1 LVQRLLQR
9 GRQGFEQREQ
19 HGERAGSDLGKPKAL
34 PGTWITGS
42 IKPNPVARM
51 APSSTQTPQR
61 GTGRGIGIRTA
72 AGSDE
77 RAHGQLHVY
86 DGDGKGKSQAALGV
100 VLRTIGLGICEQKRT
115 RVLLLRFLKGPGRA
129 YDEDA
134 AIEALQQG
142 FPHLI
147 DQVRTGRGDYFTAEE
162 ATPFD
167 RQEAQRGWDI
177 AKGAIASDLY
187 SVVVLDE
194 LNPVLDLG
202 LLDADEVART
212 LACKPPGM
220 EVICTGRGAPKE
232 LVQLADLHSEMRAHQ
247 QMDPGITGIEIYTGD
262 GKGKSTSAL
271 GKGLQAIGRGIS
283 QDKSHRVLIL
293 QWLKGGAGYT
303 EDAAIAALRES
314 YPHLVDHLRSGRD
327 AIVWRGQQQP
337 IDYVEAE
344 RAWEIARAAISSGLY
359 KTVILDEINPTVDL
373 ELLPVEPIVQTLLRK
388 PAETEVILTGRC
400 KNRLAYFELASV
412 YSEMVCHKHYAER
425 GVDLKRGVDY

>member
-1 LVQRLLQR
+1 MT
-9 GRQGFEQREQ
+9 G
-19 HGERAGSDLGKPKAL
+19 AG
-34 PGTWITGS
+34 
-42 IKPNPVARM
+42 
-51 APSSTQTPQR
+51 STQTPQR
-61 GTGRGIGIRTA
+61 GTGKGIGIRTA
-72 AGSDE
+72 AGSEE
-77 RAHGQLHVY
+77 RDHGQLHVY

-115 RVLLLRFLKGPGRA
+115 RVLLLRFLKGPGRS
-129 YDEDA
+129 YDEDS

-147 DQVRTGRGDYFTAEE
+147 DQVRTGRGEFFTAEE
-162 ATPFD
+162 ASRFD

-177 AKGAIASDLY
+177 AKGAIASNLY

-194 LNPVLDLG
+194 INPVLDLG
-202 LLDADEVART
+202 LLDTQEVVRT
-212 LACKPPGM
+212 LATKPAGM
-220 EVICTGRGAPKE
+220 EVICTGRGAPPE
-232 LVQLADLHSEMRAHQ
+232 LVQLADLHSEMRAHRRRLSDGDLDGQ
-247 QMDPGITGIEIYTGD
+247 EQGGGLDGIEIYTGE

-271 GKGLQAIGRGIS
+271 GKALQAIGRGIS

-293 QWLKGGAGYT
+293 QWLKGGTGYT

-344 RAWEIARAAISSGLY
+344 RAWEIARAAIASGLY
-359 KTVILDEINPTVDL
+359 KTVILDELNPTVDL

-388 PAETEVILTGRC
+388 PAETEVIITGRC
-400 KNRLAYFELASV
+400 KSRPAYFDLASV
-412 YSEMVCHKHYAER
+412 HSEMVCHKHYAER

>member
-1 LVQRLLQR
+1 M
-9 GRQGFEQREQ
+9 
-19 HGERAGSDLGKPKAL
+19 AGNRRPA
-34 PGTWITGS
+34 
-42 IKPNPVARM
+42 V
-51 APSSTQTPQR
+51 
-61 GTGRGIGIRTA
+61 GIVTA
-72 AGSDE
+72 ADSRE
-77 RAHGQLHVY
+77 RSLGQLHVY
-86 DGDGKGKSQAALGV
+86 DGEGKGKSQAALGV
-100 VLRTIGLGICEQKRT
+100 VLRTIGLGICEQRRT

-147 DQVRTGRGDYFTAEE
+147 DQVRTGRGEHFGPEDITR
-162 ATPFD
+162 FD

-177 AKGAIASDLY
+177 AKGAIASALY

-202 LLDADEVART
+202 LLDIDDVVRSLQAR
-212 LACKPPGM
+212 PEGM
-220 EVICTGRGAPKE
+220 EIIITGRGAPRPV
-232 LVQLADLHSEMRAHQ
+232 VQMADLHSEMRAHRRPA
-247 QMDPGITGIEIYTGD
+247 PGADSEANDGQGAIEIYTGE

-271 GKGLQAIGRGIS
+271 GKALQAIGRGIS
-283 QDKSHRVLIL
+283 QDKSHRVLVL
-293 QWLKGGAGYT
+293 QWLKGGSGYT

-327 AIVWRGQQQP
+327 AIVWRGQQEP

-359 KTVILDEINPTVDL
+359 KTVILDELNPSVDL
-373 ELLPVEPIVQTLLRK
+373 ELLPVEPIMQTLLRK
-388 PAETEVILTGRC
+388 PAETEVIITGRC
-400 KNRLAYFELASV
+400 KNPPAYFDLASV
-412 YSEMVCHKHYAER
+412 HSEMVCHKHYAEQ

>member
-1 LVQRLLQR
+1 M
-9 GRQGFEQREQ
+9 
-19 HGERAGSDLGKPKAL
+19 
-34 PGTWITGS
+34 
-42 IKPNPVARM
+42 PVR
-51 APSSTQTPQR
+51 STQTPQ
-61 GTGRGIGIRTA
+61 TGRGIGIRTA
-72 AGSDE
+72 ARSEE
-77 RAHGQLHVY
+77 RLHGQVHVY
-86 DGDGKGKSQAALGV
+86 DGNGKGKSQAALGV
-100 VLRTIGLGICEQKRT
+100 VLRTIGLGICERKGT

-147 DQVRTGRGDYFTAEE
+147 DQVRTGRGEFFTAAE
-162 ATPFD
+162 ATRFD

-177 AKGAIASDLY
+177 ARGAIASQLY

-202 LLDADEVART
+202 LLDRQEVVRV
-212 LACKPPGM
+212 LATKPAGM
-220 EVICTGRGAPKE
+220 EVICTGRGAPPE
-232 LVQLADLHSEMRAHQ
+232 LVQLADLHSEMRAHRRLPSAGSAAEGPDLEQ
-247 QMDPGITGIEIYTGD
+247 ADPQRRGLDGLEIYTGE

-271 GKGLQAIGRGIS
+271 GKALQAIGRGIS

-293 QWLKGGAGYT
+293 QWLKGGTGYT
-303 EDAAIAALRES
+303 EDAAIAALREI

-359 KTVILDEINPTVDL
+359 KTVILDELNPTVDL

-388 PAETEVILTGRC
+388 PTETEVIITGRC
-400 KNRLAYFELASV
+400 KSRPAYFDLASV
-412 YSEMVCHKHYAER
+412 HSEMVCHKHYAER

>member
-1 LVQRLLQR
+1 MPASPSATTSSRSS
-9 GRQGFEQREQ
+9 
-19 HGERAGSDLGKPKAL
+19 GS
-34 PGTWITGS
+34 
-42 IKPNPVARM
+42 
-51 APSSTQTPQR
+51 
-61 GTGRGIGIRTA
+61 GRGIGIRTA
-72 AGSDE
+72 ARREE
-77 RAHGQLHVY
+77 RATGQLHVY

-147 DQVRTGRGDYFTAEE
+147 DQVRTGRGEHFSAEE
-162 ATPFD
+162 VTPFD

-177 AKGAIASDLY
+177 ARGAIASALY

-194 LNPVLDLG
+194 INPVLELG
-202 LLDADEVART
+202 LLDGEEVVRT
-212 LACKPPGM
+212 LMGRPAGM
-220 EVICTGRGAPKE
+220 EVICTGRAAPRS
-232 LVQLADLHSEMRAHQ
+232 LVQLADLHSEMRAHRRS
-247 QMDPGITGIEIYTGD
+247 DLLTLEDDESSEGLDGIEIYTGE

-271 GKGLQAIGRGIS
+271 GKALQAIGRGIS

-293 QWLKGGAGYT
+293 QWLKGGTGYT

-344 RAWEIARAAISSGLY
+344 RAWE
-359 KTVILDEINPTVDL
+359 
-373 ELLPVEPIVQTLLRK
+373 PIVQTLLRK
-388 PAETEVILTGRC
+388 PSETEVILTGRC
-400 KNRLAYFELASV
+400 KNPPAYFDLASV
-412 YSEMVCHKHYAER
+412 HSEMVCHKHYAER

>member
-1 LVQRLLQR
+1 
-9 GRQGFEQREQ
+9 
-19 HGERAGSDLGKPKAL
+19 
-34 PGTWITGS
+34 
-42 IKPNPVARM
+42 
-51 APSSTQTPQR
+51 
-61 GTGRGIGIRTA
+61 
-72 AGSDE
+72 
-77 RAHGQLHVY
+77 
-86 DGDGKGKSQAALGV
+86 
-100 VLRTIGLGICEQKRT
+100 
-115 RVLLLRFLKGPGRA
+115 VLLLRFLKGPGRA

-147 DQVRTGRGDYFTAEE
+147 DQVRTGRGDFFTAEQ
-162 ATPFD
+162 ASKFD

-202 LLDADEVART
+202 LLDIDEVTRT
-212 LACKPPGM
+212 LAAKPAGM
-220 EVICTGRGAPKE
+220 EVICTGRGAPRP
-232 LVQLADLHSEMRAHQ
+232 LIQLADLHSEMRAHRRQSSAAGEDQ
-247 QMDPGITGIEIYTGD
+247 QPQGLDGIEIYTGE

-293 QWLKGGAGYT
+293 QWLKGGSGYT

-327 AIVWRGQQQP
+327 AIVWRGQQLP

-388 PAETEVILTGRC
+388 PTETEVILTGRC
-400 KNRLAYFELASV
+400 KNRPAYFDLASV
-412 YSEMVCHKHYAER
+412 HSEMVCHKHYAER

>member
-1 LVQRLLQR
+1 MPP
-9 GRQGFEQREQ
+9 
-19 HGERAGSDLGKPKAL
+19 AS
-34 PGTWITGS
+34 T
-42 IKPNPVARM
+42 
-51 APSSTQTPQR
+51 TQTPQR

-77 RAHGQLHVY
+77 RTRGQLHVY

-100 VLRTIGLGICEQKRT
+100 VLRTIGLGICEKRQT
-115 RVLLLRFLKGPGRA
+115 RVLLLRFLKGPGRS

-147 DQVRTGRGDYFTAEE
+147 DQVRTGRGDYFNAEE

-177 AKGAIASDLY
+177 ARGALASNLY

-202 LLDADEVART
+202 LLDVAEVVRV
-212 LACKPPGM
+212 LATKPAGM
-220 EVICTGRGAPKE
+220 EIICTGRGAPRE
-232 LVQLADLHSEMRAHQ
+232 LIQLADLHSEMRAHRRRI
-247 QMDPGITGIEIYTGD
+247 PGELEETDGPISLDRGLDGIEIYTGE

-271 GKGLQAIGRGIS
+271 GKALQAIGRGIS

-293 QWLKGGAGYT
+293 QWLKGGNGYT

-344 RAWEIARAAISSGLY
+344 RAWEIARAAIASGLY
-359 KTVILDEINPTVDL
+359 KTVILDELNPTVDL

-388 PAETEVILTGRC
+388 PAETEVIITGRC
-400 KNRLAYFELASV
+400 KSRPAYFDLASV
-412 YSEMVCHKHYAER
+412 HSEMVCHKHYAER